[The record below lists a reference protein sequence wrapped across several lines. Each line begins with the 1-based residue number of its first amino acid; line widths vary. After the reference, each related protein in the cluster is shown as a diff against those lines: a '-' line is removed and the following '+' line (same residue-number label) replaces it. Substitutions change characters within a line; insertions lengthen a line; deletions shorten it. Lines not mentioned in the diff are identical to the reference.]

1 MQSGTAHRSHLDA
14 AWNSGRDVLDELLAD
29 DHVYHDP
36 VSGPGPS
43 GPQGVREAVFAV
55 LQGMPDATLSVHEWI
70 EDGDSLVA
78 RWTLTGTHT
87 GTLWGFA
94 PSGRTGSVTGTHVFR
109 FRDDRI
115 AETWASYDALG
126 LLDQL
131 GLVTLGISLGGAALP
146 LR

>member
-1 MQSGTAHRSHLDA
+1 MPLREAHRTLVDA
-14 AWNSGRDVLDELLAD
+14 VWNAGRDVLDELFAD

-36 VSGPGPS
+36 VGGGWTPGPE
-43 GPQGVREAVFAV
+43 GLREAILAV
-55 LQGMPDATLSVHEWI
+55 LDGMPDAVLAIHEWI
-70 EDGDSLVA
+70 EDEDTLIA

-87 GTLWGFA
+87 GDLWGFA
-94 PSGRTGSVTGTHVFR
+94 PSGRTATVTGIHVFR
-109 FRDDRI
+109 FRDERI

-131 GLVTLGISLGGAALP
+131 GLVTLGICLGGPALP